1 MQKNI
6 KSPEGKKIIAIVG
19 MCGSGKSEVVNYLQK
34 TRKWPKIYFG
44 EATFDRI
51 KKEGLE
57 INYENEKKIR
67 EKIRKEMG
75 MDAYAK
81 LALPKIEKI
90 LKEHNILILESL
102 YSWDEYKIIK
112 EKYKNNFKVIAVFS
126 SPKTRLKRMLGRQEE
141 RPMKNEEEFIKR
153 DYSEI
158 ENTDKGGP
166 IARADFTIINESS
179 LEDFHHQLENIINNI
194 QL

>member
-1 MQKNI
+1 MQKN
-6 KSPEGKKIIAIVG
+6 KKIIAIVG
-19 MCGSGKSEVVNYLQK
+19 MCGSGKTEVINYLQK

-51 KKEGLE
+51 KKEGWEL
-57 INYENEKKIR
+57 NYENERKAR
-67 EKIRKEMG
+67 EVIRKEMG

-81 LALPKIEKI
+81 LALPKIKKLLEDN
-90 LKEHNILILESL
+90 NIVMLESL
-102 YSWDEYKIIK
+102 YSWAEYKIIK
-112 EKYKNNFKVIAVFS
+112 EKYQNNFKVIAVFA
-126 SPKTRLKRMLGRQEE
+126 SPKTRFKRMLARIEE
-141 RPMKNEEEFIKR
+141 RPMKSENEFIKR

-194 QL
+194 QI

>member
-1 MQKNI
+1 MQKTIRYQN
-6 KSPEGKKIIAIVG
+6 EKKIIAIVG
-19 MCGSGKSEVVNYLQK
+19 MCGSGKSEVVKYLQK
-34 TRKWPKIYFG
+34 TKKWPKIYFG
-44 EATFDRI
+44 EATFERI

-57 INYENEKKIR
+57 LNYENERKTR

-75 MDAYAK
+75 MGAYAK
-81 LALPKIEKI
+81 LALPKIEK
-90 LKEHNILILESL
+90 LLEKNETVILESL
-102 YSWDEYKIIK
+102 YSWAEYKIIK
-112 EKYKNNFKVIAVFS
+112 EKYENNFKVIAVFS
-126 SPKTRLKRMLGRQEE
+126 SPKTRLKRMLKREKE
-141 RPMKNEEEFIKR
+141 RPMQNEKEFIER

-194 QL
+194 